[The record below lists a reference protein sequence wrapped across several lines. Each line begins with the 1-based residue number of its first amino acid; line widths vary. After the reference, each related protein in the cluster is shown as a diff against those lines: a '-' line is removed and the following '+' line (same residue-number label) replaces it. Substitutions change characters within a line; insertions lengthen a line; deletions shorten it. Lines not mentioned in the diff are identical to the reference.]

1 VRKSS
6 CAEKYIGHQEGIL
19 PLKNKFLSSMEDK
32 YKECLGKATS
42 LHGEQEGMGAS
53 TWCFT
58 DKFQDSQG

>member
-1 VRKSS
+1 
-6 CAEKYIGHQEGIL
+6 
-19 PLKNKFLSSMEDK
+19 MEDK